1 MPIYNHYIMNRI
13 MYPNINFKIIYNN
26 QAIKNNFNIKI
37 GNKIILLYFIKL
49 LLLDLTIN
57 KPFILSLI
65 FK

>member
-13 MYPNINFKIIYNN
+13 MYQNINFKIIYNN

-49 LLLDLTIN
+49 LLLDLNIN